1 MKRTRIVYVAGSLN
15 LGGTER
21 NILHLATH
29 LDPKRFETEV
39 WSTYEGEPLQKE
51 LRRIGVPCRSFKSGT
66 SVGRSWPVRLLCHNL
81 PFQHKLFRAFRSRP
95 DAIVHAMGF
104 PMTYYAV
111 LLAGLAG
118 CRRIVFA
125 VQDWDVWKKSWQ
137 YRALDRICSRVATRI
152 VADGE
157 GARRLAES
165 AQGMRADRM
174 MTIYDGVNTDELAPV
189 RNVADVRR
197 ELGLAPDRTTVGV
210 IARLDTTK
218 KGQDV
223 FLDAVPAVHESA
235 PDAQFVLVGDGPDR
249 KRLEAQAGALPPDCR
264 PRFAGFRA
272 DLAEVLNALDVLV
285 IPSRW
290 ESVPKILL
298 EAMWLKK
305 PVVATQVGDIE
316 EILDSTCGLLVP
328 PDNPSALAEQIV
340 RACADAERRER
351 LGAAAHRRILD
362 RGLTLDASIRK
373 YEELYE
379 GMA

>member
-1 MKRTRIVYVAGSLN
+1 
-15 LGGTER
+15 
-21 NILHLATH
+21 
-29 LDPKRFETEV
+29 
-39 WSTYEGEPLQKE
+39 
-51 LRRIGVPCRSFKSGT
+51 
-66 SVGRSWPVRLLCHNL
+66 
-81 PFQHKLFRAFRSRP
+81 
-95 DAIVHAMGF
+95 
-104 PMTYYAV
+104 MTYYAV